1 MKQKVLVISMFICV
15 CQLSLAQEPRPDWVR
30 NTPFPPTDAN
40 YIFVYGMGV
49 GITEQDAEFSAW
61 KNALY
66 KALNEGGLVGIK
78 AQSQTLDQIFTM
90 KDLETK
96 LPANVLQRRLACQTL
111 PIYLS
116 EKEVKVYVL
125 LQVQR
130 DGSRSADFYS
140 HDLNFIT
147 CETATFL
154 EELEKYNKRVMDK
167 LKIERE
173 NAEKLK
179 GENALFAN
187 GNQVLRNGK
196 ELNENEVRTLFANT
210 ESYKLYDLGMRL
222 TRDNSMWYGIGGT
235 VIGMGA
241 LFQLGWLGKNS
252 EDAAAFTTLAKVG
265 LGLVGGGAAL
275 IVIGSSRDLSGNAK
289 IRKAVDLYNNGKM
302 YSSLPVELKFGLT
315 QNGLGIAL
323 NF

>member
-1 MKQKVLVISMFICV
+1 MFICV

-49 GITEQDAEFSAW
+49 GINEQDAEFSAW

-130 DGSRSADFYS
+130 NGSRSANFYS
-140 HDLNFIT
+140 HDLIFIK
-147 CETATFL
+147 CETADFVQ
-154 EELEKYNKRVMDK
+154 ELREYNRREIDKRK
-167 LKIERE
+167 TERE

-179 GENALFAN
+179 GENALFASGTLVLKN
-187 GNQVLRNGK
+187 GVELR
-196 ELNENEVRTLFANT
+196 ENEVRTLFANS
-210 ESYKLYDLGMRL
+210 ESYKLYDSGRRL
-222 TRDNSMWYGIGGT
+222 TRDNSIWYGTGGMLIGCG
-235 VIGMGA
+235 V
-241 LFQLGWLGKNS
+241 LFIPISYLNPPENGGLPT
-252 EDAAAFTTLAKVG
+252 FAKVG
-265 LGLVGGGAAL
+265 IGIAGGGLAMIA
-275 IVIGSSRDLSGNAK
+275 IGSWRDLSGNKK

-302 YSSLPVELKFGLT
+302 YSSSVELKFGLT
-315 QNGLGIAL
+315 QNGLGVAL